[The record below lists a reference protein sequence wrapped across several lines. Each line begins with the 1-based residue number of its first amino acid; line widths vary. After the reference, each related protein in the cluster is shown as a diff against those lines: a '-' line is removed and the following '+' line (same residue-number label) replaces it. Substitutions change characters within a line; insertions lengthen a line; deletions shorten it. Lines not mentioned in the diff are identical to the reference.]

1 MSEDKRAL
9 RRYLWRYLNAKVA
22 LEALKKRMKT
32 LSNTPRPELA
42 GVTYQL
48 SECEEQVRDRIQDVE
63 RSLMDVLGCLGLLEE
78 GSFERLVLEYKYFY
92 GMSVEDAASSLYISR
107 ATFYRLEGKALDQL
121 LTFGY
126 VRDKVQEY
134 KRLEDPPK
142 NKVPGVAPGK

>member
-9 RRYLWRYLNAKVA
+9 RRYLWRYLNAKAA
-22 LEALKKRMKT
+22 LEALKKRMRT
-32 LSNTPRPELA
+32 LGNAPRPELA
-42 GVTYQL
+42 GVAYQL

-142 NKVPGVAPGK
+142 NKVPGVPPGK

>member
-22 LEALKKRMKT
+22 LEALKKRMQA
-32 LSNTPRPELA
+32 LGNVPRPELA

-121 LTFGY
+121 LAYGY
-126 VRDKVQEY
+126 VRDRIQEC
-134 KRLEDPPK
+134 KRPEDPPK
-142 NKVPGVAPGK
+142 NKVPGVPPGK

>member
-134 KRLEDPPK
+134 RCIEDPPK
-142 NKVPGVAPGK
+142 NRVPGVAPGK